1 MCALEKG
8 DAAYADW
15 LVIFGTEHKSP
26 CAVGRR
32 ILKKKGV
39 LSWED
44 RLPHYSDRAQIS
56 IVEGMEGFWK
66 EEQPSWLCLLCRFGG
81 QQNTQ
86 HALDAWLFFFG
97 KREKGGWG

>member
-32 ILKKKGV
+32 ILKKK
-39 LSWED
+39 
-44 RLPHYSDRAQIS
+44 
-56 IVEGMEGFWK
+56 
-66 EEQPSWLCLLCRFGG
+66 
-81 QQNTQ
+81 
-86 HALDAWLFFFG
+86 
-97 KREKGGWG
+97 RECSHERIACHIIGIEHKSP